1 LRLGLKTYLHGISLK
16 TRSSPVKAIAGS
28 EAISHRRQ
36 IASLE
41 AEGGKLVMKGKVFGS
56 MPMTAKLTPQEAR
69 DGLKLL
75 NFRLALFLL
84 TFIFRR

>member
-1 LRLGLKTYLHGISLK
+1 MMKILGPDNGELL
-16 TRSSPVKAIAGS
+16 
-28 EAISHRRQ
+28 Q

-41 AEGGKLVMKGKVFGS
+41 TEGGKLVMKGKVFGS

-69 DGLKLL
+69 NGLKLL

-84 TFIFRR
+84 TVLIPQVSFWRLGARGWTLEIAI